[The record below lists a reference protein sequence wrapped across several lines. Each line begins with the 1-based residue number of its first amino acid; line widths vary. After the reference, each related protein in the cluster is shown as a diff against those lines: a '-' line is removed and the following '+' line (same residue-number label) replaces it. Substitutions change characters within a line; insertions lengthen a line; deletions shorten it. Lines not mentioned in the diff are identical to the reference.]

1 MSGCVYAACAARY
14 LCFPMAKESPKTVVV
29 AVGAD
34 LLVAVAKGIVALVS
48 GSAAMAAECVH
59 SLVDAAN
66 QGLLIVG
73 QRRSS
78 RPPDDKHPFGYGAE
92 IYFWALVVAVVIFGA
107 GGGLTIVEGVYRFLK
122 PEPPGN
128 PLWNYVVLAIAFV
141 ADGSALVVGIRALR
155 KSYPK
160 RPLHRAIHAS
170 KDPSV
175 FVVVLE
181 DSAALVGVVIAF
193 AGTIAAQLTHDGRP
207 DALASIAIGLVLLAV
222 ALVMMREVGS
232 LLTGEAIDPEI
243 VAAIEAVAH
252 EQLPVADVRRV
263 LTMTLG
269 PDSVIV
275 AMDLV
280 FHDDISVDEAA
291 TAIDCI
297 QSEVKKRQPIVTEI
311 FVQIDALARKGRAA

>member
-1 MSGCVYAACAARY
+1 
-14 LCFPMAKESPKTVVV
+14 MAKESAKTVVV

-34 LLVAVAKGIVALVS
+34 LAVAVAKGIVAAFS
-48 GSAAMAAECVH
+48 GSAAMAAECLH

-66 QGLLIVG
+66 QGLLIIG

-78 RPPDDKHPFGYGAE
+78 RAADDSHPFGYGAE

-107 GGGLTIVEGVYRFLK
+107 GGGLTIAEGIYRFLK

-141 ADGSALVVGIRALR
+141 ADGSALVVAIRALR
-155 KSYPK
+155 KSYPD
-160 RPLHRAIHAS
+160 RPIHRAIHAS
-170 KDPSV
+170 KDPNV

-181 DSAALVGVVIAF
+181 DSAALVGVLIAF
-193 AGTIAAQLTHDGRP
+193 AGTFAAQVMHDGRP
-207 DALASIAIGLVLLAV
+207 DAIASIGIGAVLLAV

-232 LLTGEAIDPEI
+232 LLTGESIDPEI
-243 VAAIEAVAH
+243 VAAIETVAQ
-252 EQLPVADVRRV
+252 EQLPVAEVRRV

-280 FHDDISVDEAA
+280 FHEDISVEDAA
-291 TAIDCI
+291 TAIDRI
-297 QSEVKKRQPIVTEI
+297 RSEVKKRQPIVTEI
-311 FVQIDALARKGRAA
+311 FVQIDALAGKGQRAA

>member
-1 MSGCVYAACAARY
+1 
-14 LCFPMAKESPKTVVV
+14 MAKDSPKTVLV

-34 LLVAVAKGIVALVS
+34 LLVAAAKGIAAALT

-59 SLVDAAN
+59 SFVDAAN

-78 RPPDDKHPFGYGAE
+78 RPADDAHPFGYGAE

-107 GGGLTIVEGVYRFLK
+107 GGCLAIIEGAYRFLK

-128 PLWNYVVLAIAFV
+128 PLWSYAVLAIAFI
-141 ADGSALVVGIRALR
+141 ADGISLAVAIRALR
-155 KSYPK
+155 KSYPN
-160 RPLHRAIHAS
+160 RPLHRAVHAS
-170 KDPSV
+170 KDPNV

-181 DSAALVGVVIAF
+181 DSAALVGVLVAL
-193 AGTIAAQLTHDGRP
+193 AGTVTAQLMHDGRP
-207 DALASIAIGLVLLAV
+207 DAIASIGIGIVLLSV

-232 LLTGEAIDPEI
+232 LLTGESIDPEI
-243 VAAIEAVAH
+243 VEAIETVAH
-252 EQLPVADVRRV
+252 EQLSVGDVRRV

-269 PDSVIV
+269 PESVVV

-280 FHDDISVDEAA
+280 FHGDISVHEAA
-291 TAIDCI
+291 TAIDRI
-297 QSEVKKRQPIVTEI
+297 QSEVKKRQPIVSEI
-311 FVQIDALARKGRAA
+311 FVQIDAVSGKR